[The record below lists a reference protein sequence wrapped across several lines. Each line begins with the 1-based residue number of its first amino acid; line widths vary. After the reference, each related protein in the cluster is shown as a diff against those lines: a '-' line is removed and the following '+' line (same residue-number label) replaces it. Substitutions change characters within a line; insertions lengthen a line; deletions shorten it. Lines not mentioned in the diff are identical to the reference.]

1 MEALPRDASPELIW
15 SALLHDIGK
24 PSKQKLPEDSTG
36 RITFHGHDVTSEEIA
51 RPILNRL
58 KFSNKQKDDILWL
71 IEKHINIAQLPKMK
85 PSNQKKM
92 MNHPM
97 FADLLELHRADGLA
111 SWRTMPDGTISK
123 EKSSFAEI
131 EKIWQEHL
139 SQPVEVRAPSVKR
152 DLGISGQDIIS
163 LIPGFDKTQDSRLIG
178 LVLSEL
184 EEQYA
189 NGIFGSRDEAL
200 QIARDSILEAR
211 PSKPSLNLE

>member
-1 MEALPRDASPELIW
+1 
-15 SALLHDIGK
+15 
-24 PSKQKLPEDSTG
+24 
-36 RITFHGHDVTSEEIA
+36 
-51 RPILNRL
+51 
-58 KFSNKQKDDILWL
+58 
-71 IEKHINIAQLPKMK
+71 
-85 PSNQKKM
+85 
-92 MNHPM
+92 
-97 FADLLELHRADGLA
+97 
-111 SWRTMPDGTISK
+111 MPDGTISK

-163 LIPGFDKTQDSRLIG
+163 LMPGFDKTQDSRLIG

-200 QIARDSILEAR
+200 QIARDSILSAR
-211 PSKPSLNLE
+211 TSKPSLNLE